1 MNGLRKSIRSMAV
14 LLSLACAVTVSGC
27 QRENN
32 PSGGLVS
39 ESMEVSSLVLD
50 SEVGSQTSSEE
61 PPVTSAE
68 ESQSSSAV
76 SSMVSTS
83 TTQADPSSISE
94 DAPSQVESSQSDEKI
109 TILLNWEN
117 YSNYYQ
123 DIQGVHHWHDSDSV
137 TEPFDAKL
145 IHNTTEL
152 GEYKDLLNE
161 GKEGNAFSFE
171 YTDKFFENH
180 ALILMITDYN
190 CVSYDEINFIGRSNH
205 QLIIDYYTIKD
216 LDTKPSGVKR
226 IAAIPVD
233 KKDIAGVTEIV
244 PQQHVETLSEG
255 SVYVLNGDEVRFRRP
270 SESCE

>member
-1 MNGLRKSIRSMAV
+1 MTKISKSIRCVAV

-68 ESQSSSAV
+68 ESQSSSAM

-83 TTQADPSSISE
+83 TAQADPSSISE
-94 DAPSQVESSQSDEKI
+94 DVPSQVESSQSDEKI

-180 ALILMITDYN
+180 ALILMITAYLMM
-190 CVSYDEINFIGRSNH
+190 R
-205 QLIIDYYTIKD
+205 LTLLAAPTI
-216 LDTKPSGVKR
+216 S
-226 IAAIPVD
+226 
-233 KKDIAGVTEIV
+233 
-244 PQQHVETLSEG
+244 
-255 SVYVLNGDEVRFRRP
+255 
-270 SESCE
+270 

>member
-1 MNGLRKSIRSMAV
+1 MTKISKSIRCVAV

-27 QRENN
+27 RRENN

-39 ESMEVSSLVLD
+39 ESIEVSSLVLD
-50 SEVGSQTSSEE
+50 SEVGSQPLSEE
-61 PPVTSAE
+61 P
-68 ESQSSSAV
+68 QSNSTV

-83 TTQADPSSISE
+83 TAQADPSSISE
-94 DAPSQVESSQSDEKI
+94 DVPSQVESSQSDEKI